1 MTPPICRSTG
11 GAAGSDGSESD
22 TYIAQSNYS
31 RGFIATPWAKKTP
44 VRVPS
49 HGARDHG
56 RMSDSA
62 IPTTDITGV
71 PEVIPSD
78 LVVLDVREPH
88 EWAAGHIEGAVHIPM
103 GEIPARVGEL
113 DPSAPT
119 LVVCH
124 VGGRSARVTA
134 WLH

>member
-1 MTPPICRSTG
+1 
-11 GAAGSDGSESD
+11 
-22 TYIAQSNYS
+22 
-31 RGFIATPWAKKTP
+31 
-44 VRVPS
+44 
-49 HGARDHG
+49 
-56 RMSDSA
+56 MSDSA
-62 IPTTDITGV
+62 IPTTDITSV

-103 GEIPARVGEL
+103 GELPARVGEL

-134 WLH
+134 WLHAQGHDVTNLEGGMDAWEQAGRPVVR